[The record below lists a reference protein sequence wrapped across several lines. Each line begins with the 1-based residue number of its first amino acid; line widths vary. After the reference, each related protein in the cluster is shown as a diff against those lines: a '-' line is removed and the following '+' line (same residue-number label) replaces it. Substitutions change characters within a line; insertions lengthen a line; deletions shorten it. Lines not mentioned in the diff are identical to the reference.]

1 MKIEIINL
9 IYELTYNDPK
19 YVDTFKY
26 QGTYDDIIIYWTY
39 WYINN
44 LPKDD
49 DQYEDIPDKSPLK
62 DNEKLELVPIFSG
75 HYNSS
80 DTHLILF
87 YKYKSKE
94 ILVKL
99 QNEKPQMCIIICE
112 HQARELLSVVDR
124 ALILSNTKI
133 IAQGTPSQ
141 LIKNENARN
150 AYFGEFFKI
159 S

>member
-99 QNEKPQMCIIICE
+99 K
-112 HQARELLSVVDR
+112 SD
-124 ALILSNTKI
+124 KI
-133 IAQGTPSQ
+133 NNNLKIPF
-141 LIKNENARN
+141 LN
-150 AYFGEFFKI
+150 FKI
-159 S
+159 YDEKLINKIKKHCKNHKEKINVLIYN